1 MASQRNDQGWTK
13 QQRLIVEEAVR
24 RKRQKEDARR
34 RLTRSSSS
42 LIGTLH
48 PKQREFFESSGR
60 KRLARCSRRAGKT
73 YLAAV
78 GLIDAAVSRDRLLVP
93 YITLSI
99 KNARRIVWNTLQEIE
114 RDWGLG
120 MEFLEN
126 QLTVRFPNAS
136 QIIMGGCQDSAEIEK
151 FRGPRYSLCV
161 IDECQSIK
169 TSILERLVGDILE
182 PASLDLDGRIWM
194 FGTPAAGSA
203 GYFYDADQMMMSSWE
218 RHHWTLLDNPH
229 LPGAEQWLERTREEN
244 NWDVEDATYRREYL
258 GEWVRDDDSL
268 VYNFSRG
275 RNLVEVLPD
284 GEWQYCL
291 GVDLGFVDATAF
303 VVVAW
308 SRVHPETFVIAA
320 EKHTGM
326 VSEDI
331 ARRVTILDGEYG
343 GFLRVVADTGGLG
356 KMVVEEISRRH
367 AIKIYPAQ
375 KREKHA
381 HIKLLNSD
389 LKKGKLLFLEGT
401 GTRELVDE
409 MELLEWDNVERYK
422 GRFIE
427 RQDQDNHATDAL
439 LYVWRESLAFLHEEQ
454 QVFEVGTPEWEDA
467 EEWSRQAAL
476 EASLDG
482 ETQQWGTNDGIDPIY
497 TVN

>member
-1 MASQRNDQGWTK
+1 M
-13 QQRLIVEEAVR
+13 EEAVR
-24 RKRQKEDARR
+24 RKRQKEADRARLR
-34 RLTRSSSS
+34 HNAEGLIRS
-42 LIGTLH
+42 LH
-48 PKQREFFESSGR
+48 PAQREFFNSSGR

-73 YLAAV
+73 YLACV
-78 GLIDAAVSRDRLLVP
+78 GLIHAAVSRDRLLVP

-126 QLTVRFPNAS
+126 QLTVRFSNAS
-136 QIIMGGCQDSAEIEK
+136 QIIMGGCQDSSEIEK

-169 TSILERLVGDILE
+169 TSILETLVGDILE
-182 PASLDLDGRIWM
+182 PASLDLDGSIWM

-203 GYFYDADQMMMSSWE
+203 GYFFDADQMIRSSWE
-218 RHHWTLLDNPH
+218 RHHWTLRDNPY
-229 LPGAEQWLERTREEN
+229 LPGAEQWLERKREEN
-244 NWDVEDATYRREYL
+244 GWDVEDATYRREYL
-258 GEWVRDDDSL
+258 GEWVRDEDSL

-275 RNLVEVLPD
+275 RNLVEALPGGD
-284 GEWQYCL
+284 WQYSL

-308 SRVHPETFVIAA
+308 SREHPETYVVRV
-320 EKHTGM
+320 EKYTGL

-331 ARRVTILDGEYG
+331 AKKVNYLDAEYG

-367 AIKIYPAQ
+367 SLKIYPAQ

-389 LKKGKLLFLEGT
+389 LKKGKLLFVEGSET
-401 GTRELVDE
+401 KELVDE
-409 MELLEWDNVERYK
+409 LELLEWDNIERYK
-422 GRFIE
+422 NKFVE
-427 RQDQDNHATDAL
+427 RQDQENHATDAM
-439 LYVWRESLAFLHEEQ
+439 LYVWRESLAFLHESQE
-454 QVFEVGTPEWEDA
+454 VFEIGTPEWENA
-467 EEWSRQAAL
+467 EEWKRQEEL
-476 EASLDG
+476 ESSLDG
-482 ETQQWGTNDGIDPIY
+482 QVSQWWNNVGMDPVY